1 MDREDWH
8 AADLGVTELDMT
20 EWLNWTEFHIPIKR
34 LLLKTI
40 FNNVSFF
47 KNKNIFISW
56 SELKV
61 TQSCLILCDPT
72 DCSLPCSS
80 VHGIFHARIPE
91 WVVTSSFRGSSQTR
105 DWSRSPALQADSLP
119 PEQPWKPVYFIL
131 ALNLET
137 TLTQI
142 TQPSSIGNKTPPKT
156 TAMLSPSCILTFLV
170 KYLSMPQAFHCLV
183 LVKCLALTP
192 DT

>member
-1 MDREDWH
+1 M
-8 AADLGVTELDMT
+8 LQGKSPPNVPCLPQTPKPVTLQTFKIICQISLKLPKKVVLVTQLCPTLFDPHGLQPT
-20 EWLNWTEFHIPIKR
+20 R
-34 LLLKTI
+34 LLC
-40 FNNVSFF
+40 
-47 KNKNIFISW
+47 SW
-56 SELKV
+56 DFPDMDTGVVCQFLL
-61 TQSCLILCDPT
+61 Q
-72 DCSLPCSS
+72 
-80 VHGIFHARIPE
+80 GIFLTQGLNPGFLHYKE
-91 WVVTSSFRGSSQTR
+91 
-105 DWSRSPALQADSLP
+105 DSLP